1 MLRCQDFFRFQ
12 ILISALSA
20 HRVILVKPVV
30 FSFLGFTD
38 CARAGQAG
46 VKRCSHLKKIYF
58 CTHFFKFRLVV
69 FFCFGKFDRFFAPAL
84 VANVG
89 PIPKFYITLH
99 SFALGAGFTNFI
111 HCLRFNQMH
120 KRRIVLVHNLLGQ
133 KLCNNP
139 AHHGPNRIVN
149 YLIALRLRPCM
160 SESVYL
166 LCSYH

>member
-12 ILISALSA
+12 ILASALSA

-69 FFCFGKFDRFFAPAL
+69 FFCFGKFDRFFAPAG

-89 PIPKFYITLH
+89 PIPKFYIALH

-139 AHHGPNRIVN
+139 AHHGPNRFASP
-149 YLIALRLRPCM
+149 LKALLHL
-160 SESVYL
+160 SYIQESKMQL
-166 LCSYH
+166 FSFG